1 MIRLVIEVLKRSMT
15 GLGIATIITF
25 SFFTIMVIQDI
36 QVPTFIIWK
45 NMLGAIVMGLYF
57 GNASLLFEIE
67 KWSPLKQTVIHFL
80 LSIVVW
86 LPITIWLG
94 WLPFNWLALLIGI
107 TGFLL
112 VYILFWFSSFLYF
125 KKLESEMNGS
135 IKRP

>member
-1 MIRLVIEVLKRSMT
+1 MISLVIEVLKRSMT

-80 LSIVVW
+80 RSEEHTSELQSRE
-86 LPITIWLG
+86 
-94 WLPFNWLALLIGI
+94 N
-107 TGFLL
+107 L
-112 VYILFWFSSFLYF
+112 VCRL
-125 KKLESEMNGS
+125 
-135 IKRP
+135 